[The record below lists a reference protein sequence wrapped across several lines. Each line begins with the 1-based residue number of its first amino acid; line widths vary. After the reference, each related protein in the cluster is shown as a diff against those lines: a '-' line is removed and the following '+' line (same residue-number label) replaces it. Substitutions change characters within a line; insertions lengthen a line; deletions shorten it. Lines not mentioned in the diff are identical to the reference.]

1 MTDAQQREAAK
12 AFAEHWKG
20 HGYEK
25 GESQSF
31 WLSLLR
37 DILAPLNTYTHL
49 GLENAED
56 ELQKMEEVEN
66 ACKEMEKGKE
76 KPVSQ
81 VMFKAI

>member
-31 WLSLLR
+31 WLSLL
-37 DILAPLNTYTHL
+37 LNTYTHL
-49 GLENAED
+49 GLEDAED